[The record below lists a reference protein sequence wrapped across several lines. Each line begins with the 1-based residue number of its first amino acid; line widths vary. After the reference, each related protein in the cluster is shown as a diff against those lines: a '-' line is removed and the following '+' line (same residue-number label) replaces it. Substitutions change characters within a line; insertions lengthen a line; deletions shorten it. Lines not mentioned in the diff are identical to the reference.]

1 MLDIASR
8 RSIEALVAA
17 AGAIGPVI
25 GLVHAAGVSPSMAS
39 PEIIPRVDLYGT
51 TVLLETFGAVIAPGG
66 AGGVIASQ
74 SGHRLGALTAKE
86 DAALALPPSEAPLSL
101 PLLAPDKITG
111 SLHAY
116 QLSKRANVL
125 RVKGEAPRCGKRG
138 ARINAISPGIVIT
151 PLARN
156 ELSGPHAAYY
166 NRMIESS
173 PVGRA
178 GTPDEVGAMEGMLMG
193 SDGAFINRQ

>member
-1 MLDIASR
+1 M
-8 RSIEALVAA
+8 
-17 AGAIGPVI
+17 
-25 GLVHAAGVSPSMAS
+25 
-39 PEIIPRVDLYGT
+39 
-51 TVLLETFGAVIAPGG
+51 
-66 AGGVIASQ
+66 
-74 SGHRLGALTAKE
+74 
-86 DAALALPPSEAPLSL
+86 PPSEAPLSL

-166 NRMIESS
+166 SN
-173 PVGRA
+173 
-178 GTPDEVGAMEGMLMG
+178 LL
-193 SDGAFINRQ
+193 